1 MKKVLVLGGTGFV
14 GSHVCQKLALLPL
27 RITLPTRRI
36 ENAKHLQSLPTVD
49 VLQADVHDE
58 RALTSLLA
66 GHDAVINL
74 VAILHGTEAAF
85 NRVHVE
91 LPQKLARA
99 CMGQGVRRVVHVSA
113 LGAALDA
120 PSMYQRSKA
129 RGEQALSVSVHARM
143 QDAALDLTLLRPSV
157 IFGAEDKFLNV
168 FAKLQQIFPVIP
180 LAGAD
185 TRFQPVWVDDVAQA
199 IVQCLQDPKTAGQ
212 VFDLC
217 GPDVMTLR
225 QLVEF
230 SGKASGIRHG
240 EGRPVFGLPLALGR
254 LQAAL
259 MALAPGEPLMSRDNL
274 DSMAVDNIT
283 DGRLPGLAALGI
295 TPSSVEAIA
304 SVYLSARGKRSG
316 FQDMRRTAGR
326 F

>member
-1 MKKVLVLGGTGFV
+1 MKKVLILGGTGFV

-27 RITLPTRRI
+27 RITLPTRRP
-36 ENAKHLQSLPTVD
+36 ENAKQLQSLPTVD

-58 RALTSLLA
+58 AALARLLA
-66 GHDAVINL
+66 GHDAVVNL

-99 CMGQGVRRVVHVSA
+99 CQTAGVRRVVHVSA

-129 RGEQALSVSVHARM
+129 RGEQVLNASM
-143 QDAALDLTLLRPSV
+143 QAGALDLTLLRPSV

-168 FAKLQQIFPVIP
+168 FAKLQQIFPIIP

-199 IVQCLQDPKTAGQ
+199 IVQCLQDPQTAGQ
-212 VFDLC
+212 TFDLC
-217 GPDVMTLR
+217 GPAVMTLR

-240 EGRPVFGLPLALGR
+240 QGRPVFGLPLALGR

-259 MALAPGEPLMSRDNL
+259 MSLAPGEPLMSRDNL

-295 TPSSVEAIA
+295 TAASVEAVA
-304 SVYLSARGKRSG
+304 SVYLSARGKRSV

>member
-1 MKKVLVLGGTGFV
+1 MKKVLILGGTGFV

-27 RITLPTRRI
+27 RITLPTRRP

-58 RALTSLLA
+58 AALARLLA
-66 GHDAVINL
+66 GHDAVVNL

-99 CMGQGVRRVVHVSA
+99 CQTAGVRRVVHVSA

-129 RGEQALSVSVHARM
+129 RGEQVLNASM
-143 QDAALDLTLLRPSV
+143 QAGALDLTLLRPSV

-168 FAKLQQIFPVIP
+168 FAKLQQIFPIIP

-199 IVQCLQDPKTAGQ
+199 IVQCLQDPQTAGQ
-212 VFDLC
+212 TFDLC
-217 GPDVMTLR
+217 GPAVMTLR

-240 EGRPVFGLPLALGR
+240 QGRPVFGLPLALGR

-259 MALAPGEPLMSRDNL
+259 MSLAPGEPLMSRDNL

-295 TPSSVEAIA
+295 TPASVEAVA
-304 SVYLSARGKRSG
+304 SVYLGARGKRSV
-316 FQDMRRTAGR
+316 FQDLRRTAGR

>member
-27 RITLPTRRI
+27 RITLPTRRPD
-36 ENAKHLQSLPTVD
+36 NAKHLQSLPTVD

-58 RALTSLLA
+58 TVLARLVA
-66 GHDAVINL
+66 GHDAVVNL
-74 VAILHGTEAAF
+74 IAILHGTEAAF

-91 LPQKLARA
+91 LPQMLARA
-99 CMGQGVRRVVHVSA
+99 CQTAGVRRVVHVSA

-129 RGEQALSVSVHARM
+129 RGEQVLKAS
-143 QDAALDLTLLRPSV
+143 ALDLTLLRPSV

-185 TRFQPVWVDDVAQA
+185 TRFQPVWVDDVAHA
-199 IVQCLQDPKTAGQ
+199 IVQCLQDPQTAGQ
-212 VFDLC
+212 IFDLC

-240 EGRPVFGLPLALGR
+240 QGRPVFGLPLALGR

-259 MALAPGEPLMSRDNL
+259 KALAPGEPLMRRDNL

-283 DGRLPGLAALGI
+283 DGHLPGLAALGI
-295 TPSSVEAIA
+295 APASVEAVA
-304 SVYLSARGKRSG
+304 SVYLSARGKRSV
-316 FQDMRRTAGR
+316 FQDLRRMAGR

>member
-27 RITLPTRRI
+27 RITLPTRRT

-49 VLQADVHDE
+49 VLQVDVHDE
-58 RALTSLLA
+58 AALTRLVA

-74 VAILHGTEAAF
+74 VAILHGNEAAF

-99 CMGQGVRRVVHVSA
+99 CQAAGVRRVVHVSA

-129 RGEQALSVSVHARM
+129 RGEQILQA
-143 QDAALDLTLLRPSV
+143 AALELTLLRPSV
-157 IFGAEDKFLNV
+157 IFGAEDKFLKV
-168 FAKLQQIFPVIP
+168 FAKLQQIFPIIP

-185 TRFQPVWVDDVAQA
+185 TRFQPVWVQDVAQA
-199 IVQCLQDPKTAGQ
+199 VVHCLQNPDTAGQ
-212 VFDLC
+212 IFDVC

-225 QLVEF
+225 QLVQF
-230 SGKASGIRHG
+230 AGKASGVNHG
-240 EGRPVFGLPLALGR
+240 QGRAVWGLPLALGR
-254 LQAAL
+254 VQAAL
-259 MALAPGEPLMSRDNL
+259 MALAPGAPLMSRDNL
-274 DSMAVDNIT
+274 DSMAVDNIS

-295 TPSSVEAIA
+295 AAASVEAVA
-304 SVYLSARGKRSG
+304 PAYLGERGKRSV
-316 FQDMRRTAGR
+316 FQDLRRSAGR

>member
-1 MKKVLVLGGTGFV
+1 MKKVLILGGTGFV

-27 RITLPTRRI
+27 RITLPTRRP

-58 RALTSLLA
+58 AALARLLA
-66 GHDAVINL
+66 GHDAVVNL

-99 CMGQGVRRVVHVSA
+99 CQTAGVRRVVHVSA

-129 RGEQALSVSVHARM
+129 RGEQVLNASM
-143 QDAALDLTLLRPSV
+143 QAGALDLTLLRPSV

-168 FAKLQQIFPVIP
+168 FAKLQQIFPIIP

-199 IVQCLQDPKTAGQ
+199 IVQCLQDPQTAGQ
-212 VFDLC
+212 TFDLC
-217 GPDVMTLR
+217 GPAVMTLR

-240 EGRPVFGLPLALGR
+240 QGRPVFGLPLTLGR

-259 MALAPGEPLMSRDNL
+259 MSLAPGEPLMSRDNL

-295 TPSSVEAIA
+295 TAASVEAVA
-304 SVYLSARGKRSG
+304 SVYLSARGKRSV

>member
-14 GSHVCQKLALLPL
+14 GSHVCQKLALLPV
-27 RITLPTRRI
+27 RITLPTRRP
-36 ENAKHLQSLPTVD
+36 ENAKHLQLLPTVD
-49 VLQADVHDE
+49 VLTADVHDE
-58 RALTSLLA
+58 TALARLVA
-66 GHDAVINL
+66 GHDAVVNL

-85 NRVHVE
+85 DRVHVQ

-99 CMGQGVRRVVHVSA
+99 CLAAGVRRVVHVSA

-129 RGEQALSVSVHARM
+129 RGEQVLQM
-143 QDAALDLTLLRPSV
+143 GALDLTLLRPSV

-168 FAKLQQIFPVIP
+168 FARLQQIFPVVP
-180 LAGAD
+180 LAGAG
-185 TRFQPVWVDDVAQA
+185 TRFQPVWVQDVAQA
-199 IVQCLQDPKTAGQ
+199 VVHCLQHPDTARQ
-212 VFDLC
+212 IFDLC
-217 GPDVMTLR
+217 GPDVMTLK
-225 QLVEF
+225 QLVQF
-230 SGKASGIRHG
+230 AAKASGINHG
-240 EGRPVFGLPLALGR
+240 RGRAVLGLPLALGR
-254 LQAAL
+254 VQAAL

-295 TPSSVEAIA
+295 TPA
-304 SVYLSARGKRSG
+304 SVQAVAPGYLGARGKRSV
-316 FQDMRRTAGR
+316 FQDMRRSAGR

>member
-27 RITLPTRRI
+27 RITLPTRRPD
-36 ENAKHLQSLPTVD
+36 NAKHLQSLPTVD

-58 RALTSLLA
+58 TALARLVA
-66 GHDAVINL
+66 GHDAVVNL
-74 VAILHGTEAAF
+74 IAILHGTEAAF

-91 LPQKLARA
+91 LPQKLASA
-99 CMGQGVRRVVHVSA
+99 CQTAGVRRVVHVSA

-129 RGEQALSVSVHARM
+129 RGEQVLKAS
-143 QDAALDLTLLRPSV
+143 ALDLTLLRPSV

-185 TRFQPVWVDDVAQA
+185 TRFQPVWVDDVAHA
-199 IVQCLQDPKTAGQ
+199 IVQCLQDPQTAGQ
-212 VFDLC
+212 IFDLC

-240 EGRPVFGLPLALGR
+240 QGRPVFGLPLALGR

-283 DGRLPGLAALGI
+283 DGHLPGLAALGI
-295 TPSSVEAIA
+295 APASVEAVA
-304 SVYLSARGKRSG
+304 SVYLSARGKRSV
-316 FQDMRRTAGR
+316 FQDLRRMAGR

>member
-14 GSHVCQKLALLPL
+14 GSQVCQKLALLPS
-27 RITLPTRRI
+27 RITLPTRRT

-58 RALTSLLA
+58 AALARLVA
-66 GHDAVINL
+66 GHDAVVNL
-74 VAILHGTEAAF
+74 IAILHGAEAAF

-91 LPQKLARA
+91 LPQKLSRA
-99 CMGQGVRRVVHVSA
+99 CQAAGVRRVVHVSA

-129 RGEQALSVSVHARM
+129 RGEQVLQA
-143 QDAALDLTLLRPSV
+143 AALDLTLLRPSV

-199 IVQCLQDPKTAGQ
+199 IVQCLQDPQTAGQ
-212 VFDLC
+212 IFDLC
-217 GPDVMTLR
+217 GPEVMTLR
-225 QLVEF
+225 QLVQF

-283 DGRLPGLAALGI
+283 DGHLAGLSALGI
-295 TPSSVEAIA
+295 TPASVEAVA
-304 SVYLSARGKRSG
+304 SVYLSARGKRSVY
-316 FQDMRRTAGR
+316 QDLRRTAGR

>member
-14 GSHVCQKLALLPL
+14 GSHVCQKLATLPL
-27 RITLPTRRI
+27 RITLPTRRV
-36 ENAKHLQSLPTVD
+36 ENAKHLQSLPAVD

-58 RALTSLLA
+58 VALTRLVA
-66 GHDAVINL
+66 GHDAVVNL

-85 NRVHVE
+85 NRAHVE

-99 CMGQGVRRVVHVSA
+99 CIANGVRRVVHVSA

-120 PSMYQRSKA
+120 PSMYQRSKS
-129 RGEQALSVSVHARM
+129 RGEQVLQSAG
-143 QDAALDLTLLRPSV
+143 LDLTLLRPSV

-168 FAKLQQIFPVIP
+168 FAKLQRIFPVIP

-185 TRFQPVWVDDVAQA
+185 TRFQPVWVQDVAQA
-199 IVQCLQDPKTAGQ
+199 IVHCLQTPQTVGQ
-212 VFDLC
+212 IFDAC
-217 GPDVMTLR
+217 GPDVMTLK
-225 QLVEF
+225 QLVQF
-230 SGKASGIRHG
+230 AGKASGINHG
-240 EGRPVFGLPLALGR
+240 QGRPVFGLPLALGR
-254 LQAAL
+254 VQAAM

-274 DSMAVDNIT
+274 DSMAVDNVS

-295 TPSSVEAIA
+295 APA
-304 SVYLSARGKRSG
+304 SVQAVAPGYLGERGKRSV
-316 FQDMRRTAGR
+316 FQDLRRGAGR

>member
-14 GSHVCQKLALLPL
+14 GSQVCQKLALLPL
-27 RITLPTRRI
+27 RITLPTRRT
-36 ENAKHLQSLPTVD
+36 ENAKHLQSLPSVD

-58 RALTSLLA
+58 AALARLMA
-66 GHDAVINL
+66 GHDAVVNL

-91 LPQKLARA
+91 LPQKLVRA
-99 CMGQGVRRVVHVSA
+99 CLANGVRRVVHVSA

-120 PSMYQRSKA
+120 PSRYQRSKA
-129 RGEQALSVSVHARM
+129 RGEQVLRA
-143 QDAALDLTLLRPSV
+143 AALDLTLLRPSV
-157 IFGAEDKFLNV
+157 IFGAQDKFLNV

-199 IVQCLQDPKTAGQ
+199 IVHCLQHVDTAGQ
-212 VFDLC
+212 TFDLC
-217 GPDVMTLR
+217 GPDVMTLK
-225 QLVEF
+225 QLVQF
-230 SGKASGIRHG
+230 AGKVSGIRHG

-259 MALAPGEPLMSRDNL
+259 MGLAPGEPLMSRDNL

-283 DGRLPGLAALGI
+283 DGHLAGLSALGI
-295 TPSSVEAIA
+295 TPSSVEAVA
-304 SVYLSARGKRSG
+304 SVYLSARSKRSV
-316 FQDMRRTAGR
+316 FQDLRRTAGR

>member
-1 MKKVLVLGGTGFV
+1 MKKVLILGGTGFV

-27 RITLPTRRI
+27 RITLPTRRP
-36 ENAKHLQSLPTVD
+36 ENAKQLQSLPTVD

-58 RALTSLLA
+58 AALARLLA
-66 GHDAVINL
+66 GHDAVVNL

-99 CMGQGVRRVVHVSA
+99 CQTAGVRRVVHVSA

-129 RGEQALSVSVHARM
+129 RGEQVLNASM
-143 QDAALDLTLLRPSV
+143 QADALDLTLLRPSV

-168 FAKLQQIFPVIP
+168 FAKLQQIFPIIP

-199 IVQCLQDPKTAGQ
+199 IVQCLQDPQTAGQ
-212 VFDLC
+212 TFDLC

-240 EGRPVFGLPLALGR
+240 QGRPVFGLPLALGR

-259 MALAPGEPLMSRDNL
+259 MSLAPGEPLMSRDNL

-295 TPSSVEAIA
+295 TAASVEAVA
-304 SVYLSARGKRSG
+304 SVYLSARGKRSV

>member
-27 RITLPTRRI
+27 RITLPTRRP

-58 RALTSLLA
+58 AALTRLVA
-66 GHDAVINL
+66 GHDAVVNL

-99 CMGQGVRRVVHVSA
+99 CQAVGVRRVVHVSA

-129 RGEQALSVSVHARM
+129 LGEQVLQAG
-143 QDAALDLTLLRPSV
+143 ALDLTLLRPSV

-185 TRFQPVWVDDVAQA
+185 TRFQPVWVDDVAHA
-199 IVQCLQDPKTAGQ
+199 IVQCLQDPQTAGQ
-212 VFDLC
+212 IFDLC

-240 EGRPVFGLPLALGR
+240 QGRPVFGLPLALGR

-274 DSMAVDNIT
+274 DSMAVDNVT
-283 DGRLPGLAALGI
+283 DGHLPGLAALGI
-295 TPSSVEAIA
+295 APASVEAVA
-304 SVYLSARGKRSG
+304 SVYLSARGKRSV
-316 FQDMRRTAGR
+316 FQDLRRTAGR

>member
-27 RITLPTRRI
+27 RITLPTRRPD
-36 ENAKHLQSLPTVD
+36 NAKHLQSLPTVD

-58 RALTSLLA
+58 TVLARLVA
-66 GHDAVINL
+66 GHDAVVNL
-74 VAILHGTEAAF
+74 IAILHGTEAAL

-91 LPQKLARA
+91 LPQMLARA
-99 CMGQGVRRVVHVSA
+99 CQTAGVRRVVHVSA

-129 RGEQALSVSVHARM
+129 RGEQVLKAS
-143 QDAALDLTLLRPSV
+143 ALDLTLLRPSV

-185 TRFQPVWVDDVAQA
+185 TRFQPVWVDDVAHA
-199 IVQCLQDPKTAGQ
+199 IVQCLQDPQTAGQ
-212 VFDLC
+212 IFDLC

-240 EGRPVFGLPLALGR
+240 QGRPVFGLPLALGR

-283 DGRLPGLAALGI
+283 DGHLPGLAALGI
-295 TPSSVEAIA
+295 APASVEAVA
-304 SVYLSARGKRSG
+304 SVYLSARGKRSV
-316 FQDMRRTAGR
+316 FQDLRRMAGR